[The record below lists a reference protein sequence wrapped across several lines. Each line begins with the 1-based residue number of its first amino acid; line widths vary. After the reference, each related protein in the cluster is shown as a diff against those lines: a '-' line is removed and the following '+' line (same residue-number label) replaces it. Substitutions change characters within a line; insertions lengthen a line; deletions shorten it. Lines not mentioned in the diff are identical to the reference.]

1 MSINFNFFSKFVN
14 FFKNLNKKS
23 ITNANEFNNKLKQNF
38 RQINIKFAPILSSN
52 LNLNFIKKER
62 EC

>member
-23 ITNANEFNNKLKQNF
+23 ITNANKFNDKLKQNF
-38 RQINIKFAPILSSN
+38 RQINIKLAPILSSN

>member
-23 ITNANEFNNKLKQNF
+23 ITNANEFNDKLKQNF
-38 RQINIKFAPILSSN
+38 RQINIKSASILSSN